1 MECNAVQ
8 RTHGGEIFPRYTT
21 VFTIITLI
29 NACFSQVVKPESAEL
44 FEHLLNS
51 SRYSPDVIPLCGNQ
65 SRVTVRLGTAV
76 RDIVEMMETHQVIR
90 LNIWVRLTWTDCM
103 LTWDPILFNNQTE
116 IVFPYNKIW
125 TPDIFVFEGISD
137 EGNMPGLED
146 YRAFVTYK
154 GEVSY
159 SFPTV
164 ITSVCRVRVT
174 YFPFDHQ
181 VCNLTFGSWVYSGRL
196 LQWEPDGDSSD
207 ISTFKLHNEWDLVRT
222 KAIKRVFYYQCCTDP
237 YPDIRLHIHLRRKPT
252 FNMVTIIFPC
262 FVVTSLTV
270 VGFFLPPTSGE
281 KIALQMTVL
290 LSLSVFLVLL
300 QDKLPSDS
308 DHIPFLA
315 SYFSISMLLVCLACL
330 MSGIVTHVHYRSP
343 AEHRMSDRIRSLFL
357 IKLRRLLKIEIG
369 CGDFVKA
376 EIIVK
381 KFSHPYVY
389 SLSANEL
396 HELCMKQ
403 SKQTMVDVQA
413 KVSETGMPEID
424 PEPQGERRLSK
435 QFCDQWKSEKDNR
448 EIQDIVN
455 STLFNEWEIL
465 AIVLDRVFMYIYVGL
480 NVLNSIVMLATMISY
495 DGSDQII

>member
-1 MECNAVQ
+1 MECKVIE
-8 RTHGGEIFPRYTT
+8 RTHADKIIARYTT
-21 VFTIITLI
+21 VFTIITLF
-29 NACFSQVVKPESAEL
+29 NACFSQVVKPQSAEL

-51 SRYSPDVIPLCGNQ
+51 SKYSPDVIPLCGNQ
-65 SRVTVRLGTAV
+65 SHVTVRLGTAV
-76 RDIVEMMETHQVIR
+76 RDIVELMETRQVIR

-103 LTWDPILFNNQTE
+103 LTWDPFFFRNQTE
-116 IVFPYNKIW
+116 IVFPYDKIW

-146 YRAFVTYK
+146 YRAFVSYK
-154 GEVSY
+154 GEVGY

-164 ITSVCRVRVT
+164 ITSVCRVTVT

-181 VCNLTFGSWVYSGRL
+181 LCNLTFSSWAYSGTL

-207 ISTFKLHNEWDLVRT
+207 ISTFTLHNEWGLVRT
-222 KAIKRVFYYQCCTDP
+222 KAIKRVFYYPCCTDP
-237 YPDIRLHIHLRRKPT
+237 FPDIRLHIHLRRKPT
-252 FNMVTIIFPC
+252 FYMVTIIFPC
-262 FVVTSLTV
+262 FVITSLTV

-308 DHIPFLA
+308 DHIPILA

-343 AEHRMSDRIRSLFL
+343 AEHLMSDRIRSLFL
-357 IKLRRLLKIEIG
+357 IKLRRLLRIEIG
-369 CGDFVKA
+369 GDFVET

-381 KFSHPYVY
+381 KILHPYVY

-396 HELCMKQ
+396 HEIRIKQ
-403 SKQTMVDVQA
+403 STQSNVDVQV
-413 KVSETGMPEID
+413 KVSETGKPEIN
-424 PEPQGERRLSK
+424 PEPHGERRPSN
-435 QFCDQWKSEKDNR
+435 QFGDQWKSEKDDR
-448 EIQDIVN
+448 EIQDIVS
-455 STLFNEWEIL
+455 STLANEWEIL
-465 AIVLDRVFMYIYVGL
+465 AIVLNRVFMYIYVGL
-480 NVLNSIVMLATMISY
+480 NVINCIIMLATMISY

>member
-1 MECNAVQ
+1 MECKVVQ
-8 RTHGGEIFPRYTT
+8 RTHASEIFSRYTT

-29 NACFSQVVKPESAEL
+29 NACFSQDVKPESAEL
-44 FEHLLNS
+44 FENLLNS

-65 SRVTVRLGTAV
+65 SRVTVKLGTAV
-76 RDIVEMMETHQVIR
+76 RDIVEVMETHQAIR

-103 LTWDPILFNNQTE
+103 LTWDPILFRNQTE
-116 IVFPYNKIW
+116 IVFPYDKIW
-125 TPDIFVFEGISD
+125 IPDIFVFEGISD

-159 SFPTV
+159 SFPTI

-196 LQWEPDGDSSD
+196 LQWEPAGDSSD
-207 ISTFKLHNEWDLVRT
+207 TSTFKLHNEWDLVRT
-222 KAIKRVFYYQCCTDP
+222 KAIKRVFYYLCCTDP

-252 FNMVTIIFPC
+252 FYMVTIIFPC

-270 VGFFLPPTSGE
+270 VGFFLPPISGE

-308 DHIPFLA
+308 DHIPVLA
-315 SYFSISMLLVCLACL
+315 MYFSIAMLLVCVACL

-343 AEHRMSDRIRSLFL
+343 AEHPMSDRIRSLFL
-357 IKLRRLLKIEIG
+357 VKIRKLLKIEID
-369 CGDFVKA
+369 GDFVKT
-376 EIIVK
+376 ETIVK
-381 KFSHPYVY
+381 KISHPYVY

-396 HELCMKQ
+396 NKKPSKQ
-403 SKQTMVDVQA
+403 SKVHVDALA

-424 PEPQGERRLSK
+424 PKPHRERRLFN
-435 QFCDQWKSEKDNR
+435 QFGDQWKSEKDDR
-448 EIQDIVN
+448 EIQDIVS
-455 STLFNEWEIL
+455 STLVNEWEIL
-465 AIVLDRVFMYIYVGL
+465 AIVLDRVFMYIYVGMNII
-480 NVLNSIVMLATMISY
+480 NVIVMLATMISY